1 MGRKEERR
9 KENKE
14 RRREEEKERKEKQAG
29 LFYSSTSF
37 AINIRK
43 EKPFV
48 VG

>member
-1 MGRKEERR
+1 MGREGGEEEGEQGE
-9 KENKE
+9 KK
-14 RRREEEKERKEKQAG
+14 EEKERKEKQAG

-37 AINIRK
+37 AVNIRK